1 MKKWQLKRLST
12 GEALNEPQDLPQTW
26 KNISG
31 LTSLAI
37 RGETARLNNLSWAGH
52 NDLGWFEINE
62 PEPVFDQKK
71 FIDDQIAHFLAESLP
86 MVAADN
92 VNQTKAQRQA
102 WMDYRRKLQD
112 IPLNPDYPNEVF
124 WPTKPE

>member
-1 MKKWQLKRLST
+1 MKKWQLKKLST
-12 GEALNEPQDLPQTW
+12 GEALNEPQDLPPTW
-26 KNISG
+26 KNITG

-52 NDLGWFEINE
+52 NDLGWFEIEE
-62 PEPVFDQKK
+62 PEQVFDQKK

-92 VNQTKAQRQA
+92 TNQTKAQRQA
-102 WMDYRRKLQD
+102 WMDYRKKLQD

-124 WPTKPE
+124 WPTRPE